1 MNDTGAIDWSAR
13 DSVVGKPLAR
23 VDAGERVEGT
33 AVYPA
38 DMVLPGMLHAKTLRS
53 PHPHA
58 KIKSVDTAMAAKLTG
73 VKAVITAADFHEV
86 PVGATIP
93 MGEAG
98 YDMWMVAQI
107 NMARDK
113 VFWVGQPVA
122 VVAAS
127 DPHIAAAALELIDVV
142 YEPLPAV
149 MNIDEARAPGAPVIH
164 NRIVTT
170 GLEQPTQAPSN
181 VCSRTVI
188 ERGNV
193 EAAISGAAATAMIDT
208 TIDTAHQ
215 GYIEPQAMVAQV
227 DSNGMA
233 TVWAATQ
240 GQHTTEIMIS
250 RLLDRPQ
257 SRIKVVPVEIGGGFG
272 GKISIHGEA
281 ACVRL
286 SEITGRPV
294 KMVLSREEVFQGG
307 SGPPAAARHRIEVAA
322 DADGKLTAIKG
333 LYQQD
338 CGGLPG
344 LPPSLM
350 MQASAAL
357 YQAPNLHLEG
367 YDVITNKPRTE
378 AYRGPGGIQAYFAME
393 QAMDG
398 LCQRLEMDPLAFRK
412 KNAAVTGST
421 MPIGTPFPSIGLTN
435 ILDAVGKH
443 ACWTDP
449 LPEGSGT
456 FPRGRGLAVGY
467 WRGTSMTSACHISI
481 SGDGRPMVT
490 MGSADISGTRT
501 TMAQVAA
508 EQFQLSID
516 DVHVT
521 MGDTKSVGYSDGA
534 AGSRLARTMAAAV
547 VEASDKAF
555 AELRRR
561 AGRLLQ
567 AEPQTLD
574 YERGVFRTPNTP
586 GATISLAEI
595 MQATLTDGAILE
607 TGVSTKLP
615 LGVEVGVHV
624 ADVEVDT
631 ETGQVTILRYTA
643 FQDVGRALN
652 PVAVEGQIEGS
663 AVQGI
668 GWALTEGFDYG
679 EDGRLRNASMLD
691 YRMPTALDVP
701 PIEAVIIETPVP
713 DVPYGLRGV
722 GEVPIVPAAGCI
734 ANAVAR
740 AIGTRVAHMPMTP
753 ERIVAAIKAAKG

>member
-13 DSVVGKPLAR
+13 NSVVGKRLAR
-23 VDAGERVEGT
+23 VDGGERVEGT

-58 KIKSVDTAMAAKLTG
+58 KITGIDTSRAAALDG
-73 VKAVITAADFHEV
+73 VKAVITAADFHDV

-107 NMARDK
+107 NIARDK

-122 VVAAS
+122 VVAAVDS
-127 DPHIAAAALELIDVV
+127 HVAEAALDLIDVT

-149 MNIDEARAPGAPVIH
+149 MSIDEARAPGAPVIH
-164 NRIVTT
+164 SRIVTT
-170 GLEQPTQAPSN
+170 GLEQPSQAPSN

-188 ERGNV
+188 ERGNAD
-193 EAAISGAAATAMIDT
+193 AAIAGAAASSAIDT

-215 GYIEPQAMVAQV
+215 GYIEPQATVAQV
-227 DSNGMA
+227 DANGMA

-240 GQHTTEIMIS
+240 GQHTTELMIS

-257 SRIKVVPVEIGGGFG
+257 SRVKVVPVEIGGGFG

-294 KMVLSREEVFQGG
+294 KMVLTREEVFQGG
-307 SGPPAAARHRIEVAA
+307 SGPPAAARHRLEVAA
-322 DADGKLTAIKG
+322 DADGRLVAIKG
-333 LYQQD
+333 HYQQD

-357 YQAPNLHLEG
+357 YQTPNLHLEG

-398 LCQRLEMDPLAFRK
+398 LCQQLGIDPLAFRK
-412 KNAAVTGST
+412 LNAAVTGST
-421 MPIGTPFPSIGLTN
+421 MPIGTPFPPIGLTT
-435 ILDAVGKH
+435 ILDAVGQH

-449 LPEGSGT
+449 APEGDGVMA
-456 FPRGRGLAVGY
+456 RGRGLAVGY

-508 EQFQLSID
+508 EQFELGIE
-516 DVHVT
+516 DVHVV

-547 VEASDKAF
+547 VEASDKAM

-567 AEPQTLD
+567 AEPEALE
-574 YERGVFRTPNTP
+574 YEGGVFRTRNTP

-615 LGVEVGVHV
+615 LGVEVGVHI

-652 PVAVEGQIEGS
+652 PTAVEGQIEGS
-663 AVQGI
+663 VVQGI

-679 EDGRLRNASMLD
+679 SDGRLRNASMLD

-722 GEVPIVPAAGCI
+722 GEVPIVPVAGCL

-740 AIGTRVAHMPMTP
+740 AIGARVAHMPMTP
-753 ERIVAAIKAAKG
+753 ERVLAAIRAKG